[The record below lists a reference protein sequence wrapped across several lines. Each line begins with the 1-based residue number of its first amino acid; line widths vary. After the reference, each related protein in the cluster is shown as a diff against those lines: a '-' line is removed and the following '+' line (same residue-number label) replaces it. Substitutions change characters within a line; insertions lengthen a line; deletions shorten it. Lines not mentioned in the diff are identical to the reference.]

1 MLLIVNLIHRVH
13 HLIMRLQWQET
24 RQTLDR
30 KVEATPTIATPS
42 RTRKSNNQDNNRVPN
57 NHVSMVGANQG
68 KKCSKDRPQLEA
80 FPLITT
86 ITTKISK
93 VKKINT
99 ITTIITTIT
108 CTKVSKVKKINKVAM
123 TEVIKVTARLT
134 VPVTTPQAIPC
145 ATKTVI
151 ATRAMYTRPPKLQPL
166 QVAGGVY
173 GTIPEATPVKTT
185 PPVKGQ

>member
-1 MLLIVNLIHRVH
+1 MLLIVSLIHRVH

-134 VPVTTPQAIPC
+134 VPVTTPREIPC

-151 ATRAMYTRPPKLQPL
+151 ATRAMYTPPEPL
-166 QVAGGVY
+166 QVKGVS
-173 GTIPEATPVKTT
+173 GIIPEATPVKTT